1 VHVIGV
7 IVREQNRVD
16 MIDSRRDELE
26 PKLRWRVDENPRCSI
41 GLYQRAD
48 SGSLVSRVG

>member
-7 IVREQNRVD
+7 IVREQNRID
-16 MIDSRRDELE
+16 TIDSRGDELE
-26 PKLRWRVDENPRCSI
+26 PELRWRVDENPRSSV

-48 SGSLVSRVG
+48 PGSLVPRVG